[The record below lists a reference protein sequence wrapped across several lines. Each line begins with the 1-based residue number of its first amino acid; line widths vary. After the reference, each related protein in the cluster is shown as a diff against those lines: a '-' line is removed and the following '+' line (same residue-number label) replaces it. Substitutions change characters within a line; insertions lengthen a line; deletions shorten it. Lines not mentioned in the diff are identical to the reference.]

1 MNKIYIFP
9 RLQERLEDVL
19 SLSSH
24 SSIEEMEATTTY
36 RLGEQNK
43 RRGESSGERFL
54 REYKQSR
61 EKDASRDYR
70 SQHAD
75 STD

>member
-1 MNKIYIFP
+1 M
-9 RLQERLEDVL
+9 D
-19 SLSSH
+19 
-24 SSIEEMEATTTY
+24 ATTTY